1 MTSSQSCL
9 CLKKIKRIRKKNKE
23 EKTDNPGSGNK
34 ENNSSEKKKN
44 QDSNLETGVFTIKK
58 VEPGKSEG
66 TVWATAVAADGKIY
80 KICAQNGNGKTL
92 LEAAGKKTMIRY
104 RPMSEGKL
112 YGTSVK
118 IQK

>member
-1 MTSSQSCL
+1 
-9 CLKKIKRIRKKNKE
+9 LKKIKRIRKKNKE

-66 TVWATAVAADGKIY
+66 TVWATAVAADGAIY
-80 KICAQNGNGKTL
+80 KICAQNGNAKTL
-92 LEAAGKKTMIRY
+92 SGTNGKKARIKY
-104 RPMSEGKL
+104 RPMSGDKL
-112 YGTSVK
+112 YGASVE